1 MEGVDAALL
10 FAFYDKV
17 LAQQQRLIIRSVWD
31 TLLTK
36 VKRIF
41 SHTHALR
48 LLIERELSSRYKGT
62 ILGVFWL
69 FLQPLMMVVVY
80 SFVFSVIMKVRIPG
94 MDNSYHFA
102 LFLMAAMMPY
112 FAFQDA
118 LIAASNSLFANSSLL
133 HKSTL
138 PSFFIPLV
146 PVLTTLVT
154 EVIALLIIVIAAFLL
169 LDQISWMLLLVPL
182 LMLVRLSLSI
192 ALGYILA
199 TLSVFV
205 QDLRQALGLLL
216 TMLMF
221 LTPILYPVSMI
232 PAEFLPVNNLNPLY
246 HLLDAYRAVILR
258 GELPEIG
265 VLYVAGFALILLL
278 FGIWFFQK
286 TIERAKEFV

>member
-1 MEGVDAALL
+1 MATLL
-10 FAFYDKV
+10 FYIEYFN
-17 LAQQQRLIIRSVWD
+17 S
-31 TLLTK
+31 LTE
-36 VKRIF
+36 VIFLSIVTNIF

-48 LLIERELSSRYKGT
+48 LLIARELASRYKGT
-62 ILGVFWL
+62 MLGIIWL

-94 MDNSYHFA
+94 MENSYHFA
-102 LFLMAAMMPY
+102 LFLMTAMMPY

-118 LIAASNSLFANSSLL
+118 LLAASNSLFANSSLL

-138 PSFFIPLV
+138 PALFIPLV
-146 PVLTTLVT
+146 PILTTLVT
-154 EVIALLIIVIAAFLL
+154 EVIALLIIVIATFLL
-169 LDQISWMLLLVPL
+169 LEQISWYILLLPL

-192 ALGYILA
+192 ALGYMLA
-199 TLSVFV
+199 TLSVFI

-216 TMLMF
+216 TMFMF

-232 PAEFLPVNNLNPLY
+232 PAEFIPVNNLNPMY

-258 GELPEIG
+258 GELPEVG
-265 VLYVAGFALILLL
+265 LVYVVGFAMILLF
-278 FGIWFFQK
+278 FGVWFFQK

>member
-1 MEGVDAALL
+1 M
-10 FAFYDKV
+10 
-17 LAQQQRLIIRSVWD
+17 
-31 TLLTK
+31 TK
-36 VKRIF
+36 VNNIF

-48 LLIERELSSRYKGT
+48 LLIARELSSRYKGT
-62 ILGVFWL
+62 MLGIFWL

-94 MDNSYHFA
+94 MENSYHFA
-102 LFLMAAMMPY
+102 LYLMTAMMPF

-118 LIAASNSLFANSSLL
+118 ILAASNSLFAGSSLL

-138 PSFFIPLV
+138 PALLIPLV
-146 PVLTTLVT
+146 PMLTTIVT
-154 EVIALLIIVIAAFLL
+154 EFIALLMIVFATFLL
-169 LDQISWMLLLVPL
+169 LKEVSWFLLLLPI
-182 LMLVRLSLSI
+182 LMFIRLCLSI
-192 ALGYILA
+192 AIGYIVA
-199 TLSVFV
+199 TLSVFI

-232 PAEFLPVNNLNPLY
+232 PAEFISLNNFNPLY

-258 GELPEIG
+258 GELPDIG
-265 VLYVAGFALILLL
+265 LVYMAGFAVLLL
-278 FGIWFFQK
+278 CFGIWFFQK